1 MRLTAI
7 DVFGG
12 AGGLTGGLEA
22 AGFEV
27 VGAVDNSPLAIQA
40 YRMNHNHVRTW
51 RRDVRH
57 LDPSSVAAELE
68 MEPGKL
74 ALLAGCPPCQGFST
88 IRTRRRG
95 TNVEDRRNGLVA
107 QFARWAEVLRPHAL
121 MMENVPGLADD
132 IRLARM
138 MGRLKRLGYGLTTGV
153 LDAADYG
160 VPQRRRRFVLLGLL
174 GGEVAFAASTAKKQ
188 TVRDAIGHLAK
199 PEDSDDPLHGH
210 GEQRSEKVRARIAA
224 IPPEGGLRQLDQ
236 SHQLDCHRRTAG
248 FYDVYGRMRWDEPA
262 PTITGGCINPSK
274 GRFLHPEQNRAITL
288 REAALLQSFPA
299 DYQLPLDRGKY
310 RAAELIGNALPP
322 RFVEHHAA
330 TLAAALR
337 ASAGLTQGAVAA

>member
-7 DVFGG
+7 DIFGG

-40 YRMNHNHVRTW
+40 YRMNHDHVRTW
-51 RRDVRH
+51 RRDIRR

-68 MEPGKL
+68 IEPGEL

-88 IRTRRRG
+88 IRTRRRS

-107 QFARWAEVLRPHAL
+107 QFARWAEVLRPQAL

-132 IRLARM
+132 IRLTRM

-160 VPQRRRRFVLLGLL
+160 VPQRRKRFVLLALL
-174 GGEVAFAASTAKKQ
+174 DDEVAFAPSAATKR
-188 TVRDAIGHLAK
+188 TVRDAIGHLAE
-199 PEDSDDPLHGH
+199 PGDSDDPLHDH

-224 IPPEGGLRQLDQ
+224 IPPEGGLRQLDE
-236 SHQLDCHRRTAG
+236 SYQLDCHRRTAG

-288 REAALLQSFPA
+288 REAALLQSFPGN
-299 DYQLPLDRGKY
+299 YELPLDRGKY

-322 RFVEHHAA
+322 RFVQHHAA
-330 TLAAALR
+330 ALAAALQGTR
-337 ASAGLTQGAVAA
+337 KRSQSALAA